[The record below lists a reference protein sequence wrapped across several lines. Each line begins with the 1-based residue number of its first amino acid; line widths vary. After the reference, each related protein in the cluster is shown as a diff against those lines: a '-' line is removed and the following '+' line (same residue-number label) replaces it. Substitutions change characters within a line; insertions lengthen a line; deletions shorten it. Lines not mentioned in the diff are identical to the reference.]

1 MKLYFAVTPTVRK
14 KMKLYFAVTPTE
26 VKKGYVTYPVTKNY
40 SLKGVHNSL
49 SSLKSFIKDNF
60 KESYPVFSYV
70 KLDSK
75 LDKLDIDYSVIVED
89 NVVSVKLPIS
99 FSLKNKVVK
108 PLF

>member
-1 MKLYFAVTPTVRK
+1 
-14 KMKLYFAVTPTE
+14 MKLYFAVTPTE

-75 LDKLDIDYSVIVED
+75 LDKLDIDYGVIVED

-99 FSLKNKVVK
+99 FSLKTK
-108 PLF
+108 LLSRCF